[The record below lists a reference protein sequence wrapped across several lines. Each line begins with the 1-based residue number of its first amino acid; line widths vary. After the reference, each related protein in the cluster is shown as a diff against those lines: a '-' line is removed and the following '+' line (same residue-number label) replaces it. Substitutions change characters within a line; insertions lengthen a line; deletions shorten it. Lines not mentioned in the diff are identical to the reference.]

1 MSERVLQYSL
11 TVFLC
16 AVSFREYLNS
26 GWLGA
31 FYFLLAAGFL
41 ALWIELHKGD
51 GEKNVYH
58 NCSWFM
64 TPPPPLPDATKENPH
79 HDSDPGRNS

>member
-1 MSERVLQYSL
+1 MSERFIQYAVAGFFCVMSL
-11 TVFLC
+11 G
-16 AVSFREYLNS
+16 NS
-26 GWLGA
+26 LLENWIKA

-51 GEKNVYH
+51 GKTVYK

-64 TPPPPLPDATKENPH
+64 TPPPMPDATK
-79 HDSDPGRNS
+79 